1 MATEIWNESFVD
13 MITNDQ
19 IRYMLEKYLSPGSI
33 LGQISNGTNYEF
45 ITGSGKDV
53 GFIAYKKEEEK
64 LMLSKFYLCE
74 EYRHTGLASYSLDH
88 IVKIAR
94 ELNLNSIYLNVNR
107 KNVEAISAYE
117 HWGFISVK
125 DVDADIGNGFFMNDH
140 VMELD
145 LKNYDFL

>member
-13 MITNDQ
+13 MITKDQ

-33 LGQISNGTNYEF
+33 LEQISKGTNYEF
-45 ITGSGKDV
+45 IIESGKDV